1 MTSEEH
7 EYWFGPRGHCTLQT
21 DAGCGWEDCD
31 TGDFAE
37 MKQRM
42 EALLPSLDADYASDP
57 GDGSKK
63 VRMRI
68 VRWTPQTVAVK
79 TWEAKI

>member
-1 MTSEEH
+1 
-7 EYWFGPRGHCTLQT
+7 
-21 DAGCGWEDCD
+21 
-31 TGDFAE
+31 

-57 GDGSKK
+57 SDGSKK